1 MGLVI
6 AVLVG
11 ALVVGRASGGSLVR
25 LAAIPMRRRRLV
37 VAAVAV
43 QVLGVVLAVSLAGG
57 SGTAYAA
64 TLAASAAFV
73 LAFVV
78 LNRRLP
84 GMVLVAAG
92 LVLNAAVVAANGA
105 MPVSLVAAARAG
117 VDTRAIALGSDPRH
131 VLAGERTRWNPI
143 GDVVPV
149 PLPWQAEVVSPGD
162 VLIAAGLAE
171 LISVGMR
178 RRST

>member
-1 MGLVI
+1 VHY
-6 AVLVG
+6 
-11 ALVVGRASGGSLVR
+11 SL
-25 LAAIPMRRRRLV
+25 LLFTIGIIYLLLSLTERRLWYRV
-37 VAAVAV
+37 
-43 QVLGVVLAVSLAGG
+43 
-57 SGTAYAA
+57 
-64 TLAASAAFV
+64 
-73 LAFVV
+73 
-78 LNRRLP
+78 
-84 GMVLVAAG
+84 
-92 LVLNAAVVAANGA
+92 AAVVAANGA